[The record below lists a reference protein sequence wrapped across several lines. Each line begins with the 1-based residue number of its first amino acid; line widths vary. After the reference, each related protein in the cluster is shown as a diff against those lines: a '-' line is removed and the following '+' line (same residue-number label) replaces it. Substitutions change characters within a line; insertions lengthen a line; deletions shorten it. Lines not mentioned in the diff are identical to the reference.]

1 MHVYLIISD
10 FIHFRNIHWVST
22 IRQHCCRSWE
32 SSVNRTE
39 KDSCPY
45 EVDILAE
52 ETDNVQQTQYIGK
65 LYMSNGDKCYGK
77 KKGKC
82 RLM

>member
-1 MHVYLIISD
+1 M
-10 FIHFRNIHWVST
+10 
-22 IRQHCCRSWE
+22 
-32 SSVNRTE
+32 NRTE
-39 KDSCPY
+39 NDSCPY

-77 KKGKC
+77 KKENVD
-82 RLM
+82 